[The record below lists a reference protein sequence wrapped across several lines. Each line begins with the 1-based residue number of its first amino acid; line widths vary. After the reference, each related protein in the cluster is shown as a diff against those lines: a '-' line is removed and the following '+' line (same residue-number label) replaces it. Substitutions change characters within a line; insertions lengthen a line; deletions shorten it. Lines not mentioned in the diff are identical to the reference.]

1 MCQRLKP
8 PKDILFDIARVEDLV
23 RSRFDVGCD
32 EIILVSQD
40 QVFKPGFPMFETNI
54 VFFKNEARYKI
65 KIFSRISQV
74 QNSDLPLRWLLPAL
88 EDNGELDCC

>member
-1 MCQRLKP
+1 
-8 PKDILFDIARVEDLV
+8 
-23 RSRFDVGCD
+23 
-32 EIILVSQD
+32 
-40 QVFKPGFPMFETNI
+40 MFETNI